1 MKPTLKSVLIRV
13 LKIAASVVAS
23 IVAFTFIM
31 TLVNK
36 IRYPGTTLWGVL
48 LFVVT
53 LTIILVNMRRVIQP
67 IKLSAVA
74 LYIAAVAAIIMW
86 HKLEYTWWGP
96 YRRMLIIPSL
106 IAVPLSAFM
115 PLLRGVKAE
124 RFARAGKISLLAA
137 VLMINFAAAFP
148 NVSFTEYDSEG
159 MYMGIIN
166 VEASPDSPR
175 GKRLRTF
182 GYAGQRW
189 YGFNDIEDIQVLTPV
204 DAEGRMYESRTYRHA
219 WDSDYM
225 VDTLT
230 RDTIWLHGMWSKP
243 GHRSMENIELAALRH
258 QWQYDMWHRLK
269 QFFNKDNY

>member
-1 MKPTLKSVLIRV
+1 MKPTVKSVLIRV
-13 LKIAASVVAS
+13 LKIAARVVAS
-23 IVAFTFIM
+23 IVAFTLIM
-31 TLVNK
+31 ALVHE

-48 LFVVT
+48 LFAAT
-53 LTIILVNMRRVIQP
+53 LTIILVNMRRVTQP
-67 IKLSAVA
+67 IKLTAVA
-74 LYIAAVAAIIMW
+74 LYIATVATVVMW

-96 YRRMLIIPSL
+96 YRQTVLMTNI
-106 IAVPLSAFM
+106 IAVLLSAFM
-115 PLLRGVKAE
+115 PLLRGLKAE
-124 RFARAGKISLLAA
+124 WFARAGKIALLAA
-137 VLMINFAAAFP
+137 VLMLDFAVAFP

-159 MYMGIIN
+159 MYMGVAN
-166 VEASPDSPR
+166 VEAGPDSPR

-204 DAEGRMYESRTYRHA
+204 DADGRMYESRIYRHA
-219 WDSDYM
+219 WDSEYM

>member
-1 MKPTLKSVLIRV
+1 MNATLKSVLIRL
-13 LKIAASVVAS
+13 LKIAARVVAS
-23 IVAFTFIM
+23 IIAFMLMM
-31 TLVNK
+31 TLVNA
-36 IRYPGTTLWGVL
+36 IRYPGTTLWGIL

-53 LTIILVNMRRVIQP
+53 LTIILVNMWRVTQP
-67 IKLSAVA
+67 VKLLAVA
-74 LYIAAVAAIIMW
+74 LYFAAVATVVMW

-96 YRRMLIIPSL
+96 YRQTILMTNI
-106 IAVPLSAFM
+106 IAVLLSAFM
-115 PLLRGVKAE
+115 PLLRGLKAE
-124 RFARAGKISLLAA
+124 RFARTGKIALLAA
-137 VLMINFAAAFP
+137 VLILDFAAAFP

-166 VEASPDSPR
+166 VEATPDSPR

-182 GYAGQRW
+182 GYAAHYW
-189 YGFNDIEDIQVLTPV
+189 NGFNDIENIQVLTPV
-204 DAEGRMYESRTYRHA
+204 DAEGQMYECRTYRHA

-243 GHRSMENIELAALRH
+243 GHKSMENLELAALRH

-269 QFFNKDNY
+269 SIFKRKDN